1 MNNQVRHTNGDKQDA
16 FDIVPGPDMR
26 HGPGPKLMSSTS
38 LVGND
43 VYNDKGEK
51 LGDIKDFML
60 DMSDAKVGYAV
71 LSFSTFLGTGEKL
84 FAVPWNALT
93 LDTEHKRFVLNVEK
107 ERLKAA
113 PGFAKDRWPDM
124 ADQTWA
130 KEIRSYYETQA
141 TTDAPPA

>member
-1 MNNQVRHTNGDKQDA
+1 MNDQVNHTIGNKQAAYDSG
-16 FDIVPGPDMR
+16 PGPDMR
-26 HGPGPKLMSSTS
+26 HGPGPMLMSSTT

-43 VYNDKGEK
+43 VCNEKGEK
-51 LGDIKDFML
+51 LGDIKDIML

-71 LSFSTFLGTGEKL
+71 LSFSTFLGMGEKL

-107 ERLKAA
+107 ERLKEA
-113 PGFAKDRWPDM
+113 PGFPKDRWPNM

-130 KEIRSYYETQA
+130 KEIRTYYETQPP
-141 TTDAPPA
+141 TDIPLV

>member
-1 MNNQVRHTNGDKQDA
+1 MNDQVPRTNGDKQDA
-16 FDIVPGPDMR
+16 YDSSPGPDMR
-26 HGPGPKLMSSTS
+26 HGPGPMLMSSTS

-43 VYNDKGEK
+43 VCNDKGEK

-71 LSFSTFLGTGEKL
+71 LSFSTFLGMGEKL

-113 PGFAKDRWPDM
+113 PGFDKDRWPNM

-130 KEIRSYYETQA
+130 KEIRTYYETQL
-141 TTDAPPA
+141 TTNGPLA